1 MVFDVN
7 DQRFTSHVGRQTI
20 SDCDIGNASQ
30 VTDVLGLECSIA
42 FILPLYYTGSDIS
55 TQGGEGAMKQ
65 ACLFLGLVLFT
76 TSGFMGC
83 DSSQTGGGTKKA
95 GTAADSPL
103 SAPASS
109 AARMQNDEG
118 VGHYQQGHWDV
129 AMEHFQKAVK
139 ADPNSAV
146 VHYNVALTLDKMGK
160 HEDAT
165 KSFKK
170 ALELAPTDPVI
181 KDSEILKKHVS
192 M

>member
-1 MVFDVN
+1 
-7 DQRFTSHVGRQTI
+7 
-20 SDCDIGNASQ
+20 
-30 VTDVLGLECSIA
+30 
-42 FILPLYYTGSDIS
+42 
-55 TQGGEGAMKQ
+55 MKQ
-65 ACLFLGLVLFT
+65 RCMLLFGLVLFIV
-76 TSGFMGC
+76 SGVVGC
-83 DSSQTGGGTKKA
+83 DSSQTGGGGTKKA
-95 GTAADSPL
+95 GTAADAPL
-103 SAPASS
+103 STPASS
-109 AARMQNDEG
+109 AARMENDEG

-139 ADPNSAV
+139 ADSSSAV

-170 ALELAPTDPVI
+170 ALELAPADPVI